1 MLFYFIKRI
10 LLIIPTFLAI
20 TILCFG
26 LTQFVPGGPIEQR
39 MMEMRGLDGG
49 AGATPTTTT
58 VGTTANQ
65 PISESIR
72 EDLIKHYGFDKPIYV
87 RYKKWLIDDFLG
99 MNMQSYKYTNKTAW
113 QLISER
119 IPVSLW
125 FGITGF
131 LLSYLICI
139 PLGIAKALRHGTAF
153 DLGSSIIV
161 FIGYAIPA
169 FAFGMLLKLI
179 FCGTVD
185 SMFDILPLGGFESDN
200 AATLSG
206 FALVKDRIFHMLLPV
221 LCYVIGSFAVLT
233 ILMKNSLLDQLS
245 SDYMRTVL
253 SKGAT
258 RRYAVWRHA
267 LRNALIPIATG
278 FGGILTVF
286 FAGSVVIEKV
296 FEIPGM
302 GLLSLEAIET
312 RDYPVFMGILSL
324 TSILGLLGQV
334 LSDICYVIIDPRIK
348 FTNK

>member
-1 MLFYFIKRI
+1 MLFYFLKRI

-26 LTQFVPGGPIEQR
+26 LTQFVPGGPIEQH
-39 MMEMRGLDGG
+39 MMAMRGLDGG
-49 AGATPTTTT
+49 AGATPTTTS
-58 VGTTANQ
+58 VGTTANE
-65 PISESIR
+65 PISDTIR
-72 EDLIKHYGFDKPIYV
+72 QELIEYYGFDKPIHV
-87 RYKKWLIDDFLG
+87 RYKKWLIDDCLG
-99 MNMQSYKYTNKTAW
+99 MNMHSYKFTDKTAW
-113 QLISER
+113 QLICER

-131 LLSYLICI
+131 VLSYLICI

-153 DLGSSIIV
+153 DLASSVIV

-185 SMFDILPLGGFESDN
+185 TMFDILPLGGFESDN
-200 AATLSG
+200 AASLTG
-206 FALVKDRIFHMLLPV
+206 FALIKDRAAHMFLPV
-221 LCYVIGSFAVLT
+221 LCYIIGSFAVLT

-245 SDYMRTVL
+245 SDYIRTVP

-258 RRYAVWRHA
+258 RRYAVWKHA

-278 FGGILTVF
+278 FGGILTIM

-334 LSDICYVIIDPRIK
+334 LSDLCYVIIDPRIK